1 MLHLKTFYVHIKPIL
16 QDWTVAE
23 TWWKLARSLSR
34 SSWCPKAF
42 LRAAHYFKPFVLK
55 RYQKR
60 LIVHR
65 YILRVTPV
73 LPKFA
78 AKSTHDPKPAP
89 PESIDFRKKRDAV
102 SLLKIVDKKSFV

>member
-1 MLHLKTFYVHIKPIL
+1 MKASTVTFAIIL
-16 QDWTVAE
+16 M
-23 TWWKLARSLSR
+23 S
-34 SSWCPKAF
+34 KAF

-55 RYQKR
+55 RHQKR

-102 SLLKIVDKKSFV
+102 SS